1 MQNGAK
7 LNARKGLKMDITKKL
22 SKPAGEQLTEIEIK
36 DNGGKQMLKL
46 TTTKI
51 EPEFARMLTIKR
63 ELAALDD
70 LNHEY
75 PSLSQ
80 VDREALDELN
90 LEGEQL
96 KRELARLSDEH
107 KKRKGEA
114 LALRA
119 EAGRVGA
126 CLNPLCGVDASGRVV
141 RGGYIVPRII
151 DPRPSIRPAA

>member
-1 MQNGAK
+1 MQNDTK
-7 LNARKGLKMDITKKL
+7 MNARKWLKMEVAKKML
-22 SKPAGEQLTEIEIK
+22 KPAGEQLTAIEIK
-36 DNGGKQMLKL
+36 DNGGKQMLEL

-51 EPEFARMLTIKR
+51 EPEFARTLTIKR
-63 ELAALDD
+63 ELAALDA

-80 VDREALDELN
+80 ADREALDELN
-90 LEGEQL
+90 LEGERL
-96 KRELARLSDEH
+96 KRELVRLPGER
-107 KKRKGEA
+107 KKRKGDA
-114 LALRA
+114 LVLRA

-151 DPRPSIRPAA
+151 NPRPSIRPAA